1 MPMPIFEESMTRD
14 VSGAAITTVDL
25 ESQHR
30 IAEFRAD
37 SVNEDKRTVDVV
49 FSTGSRVLR
58 YRYDRGRYSEELS
71 IDTKHMDLSRLNGGA
86 PVLDSHSFYNLGA
99 QLGVVERAWV
109 ADGVAMATLRL
120 SARDDVE
127 PVWQDIRDGII
138 RNVSVGYSVQKYEIT
153 KNEDKPDEYRAV
165 EWQPFEISFVTVPAD
180 ADAGVRQNSQNLTP
194 CILEMVRSDPPQE
207 KGIDMPKAVKKAEQT
222 AATETRSEVITPT
235 TEVVDNVDAGQSRAA
250 DSVPAAG
257 DAPLDEAGIRAAERD
272 RVTGIQTAARAVGLD
287 DGVATRLIDQG
298 LSVDQAKV
306 RMHDEVAARQ
316 ELTASRTQV
325 DVPHG
330 GQNEHETRLAGMENA
345 LEHRSNPQIALEDHG
360 REFRGLNLMDLAR
373 RCVEIAGGQVRGLSG
388 NEVAALA
395 LGDTRSAGMMSTSDF
410 PVILGNVVGRT
421 LRRAYETAPSVFRQ
435 FSNQVTA
442 SDFKDMTRVQLGE
455 APDLEK
461 VNESGEFKHG
471 SLGEASEKYKIA
483 TYGKIIAITRQT
495 IINDDLGA
503 FQRLPRMMGR
513 AAAELEADT
522 VMGII
527 TGNPK
532 MNDNVTLFHNTHKNL
547 AAAASVIDVANISL
561 GRKAMRKQTGVT
573 STRPLNLLP
582 RFLMVPTDLETTAEQ
597 FLSKQYLPTKD
608 ADINTF
614 KDSLTLLVDPRL
626 DADSATAWYLISDPA
641 QIDTIEYAYLE
652 GQQGVYLETKQGFEV
667 DGVQLKVRLDFGA
680 APIDWRGFYKNA
692 GQ

>member
-1 MPMPIFEESMTRD
+1 MPKKIDQELSPENQIRD
-14 VSGAAITTVDL
+14 YPAEVDL
-25 ESQHR
+25 ENQCR
-30 IAEFRAD
+30 TAEFRAD
-37 SVNEDKRTVDVV
+37 TVNEEKHTVDVV
-49 FSTGSRVLR
+49 FSTGARVAR
-58 YRYDRGRYSEELS
+58 FSFSRGRYMEELS

-86 PVLDSHSFYNLGA
+86 PVLNSHSFYDLSA

-120 SARDDVE
+120 SARDDVA
-127 PVWQDIRDGII
+127 PIWQDIRDGII
-138 RNVSVGYSVQKYEIT
+138 RNVSIGYRVQKYEVT

-194 CILEMVRSDPPQE
+194 CILEMVRSDPPQK
-207 KGIDMPKAVKKAEQT
+207 KGIDMPKAVKKAEKT
-222 AATETRSEVITPT
+222 AVTENRSEV
-235 TEVVDNVDAGQSRAA
+235 TETSPDVVDNVDAGQTRAPESA
-250 DSVPAAG
+250 HPAGGAG
-257 DAPLDEAGIRAAERD
+257 VDEAAIRAAERD
-272 RVTGIQTAARAVGLD
+272 RVTGIQSAARSVGLD

-298 LSVDQAKV
+298 VSVDQAKV

-330 GQNEHETRLAGMENA
+330 GQNEHETRLSGLENA
-345 LEHRSNPQIALEDHG
+345 LEHRSNPQIQLEDHG
-360 REFRGLNLMDLAR
+360 REFRGLNLMDIAR
-373 RCVEIAGGQVRGLSG
+373 RCVEIAGGDARGLSG

-532 MNDNVTLFHNTHKNL
+532 MNDNVALFHNTHKNL

-561 GRKAMRKQTGVT
+561 GRKALRKQTGVT

-582 RFLMVPTDLETTAEQ
+582 RFLMVPTDLETVAEQ
-597 FLSKQYLPTKD
+597 FLSKQVLPTTD
-608 ADINTF
+608 ANINTF
-614 KDSLTLLVDPRL
+614 KGSLTLLVDPRL
-626 DADSATAWYLISDPA
+626 DATSATAWFLIADPA

-652 GQQGVYLETKQGFEV
+652 GQQGVYLETKQGFDV

-680 APIDWRGFYKNA
+680 APIDHRGFYKNA
-692 GQ
+692 GA